1 LLWVIKY
8 MNDYKEWKRYE
19 RKNYIVRYF
28 FYRRNQLSEAI
39 FKHDYWPLP
48 KKEAGIKLLSIE
60 KTNKKISDAIEN
72 GIPFWVGRFGGNE
85 MDIIV
90 ESLRHRIDPQS
101 DDRQRALDSLNLGA
115 GFFPND
121 LSYGEKFVDLM
132 LECCKDID
140 LQAAW
145 GRYMADYIYDKFQPN
160 TILTRLDRIEPWNLY
175 KSKRNVK
182 PWSSK
187 LAGKKVLVIHPFA
200 DSIEEQYSKNR
211 CNIFSKIYEADDI
224 LPMFELIT
232 LKSVQTI
239 AGETDGRFSDWFEAL
254 DWMTMECTKIDFD
267 VAIIGCGAYGF
278 PLAARIKEMGKI
290 AIHLGGATQ
299 LLFGIR
305 GRRWEEE
312 YVYRNF
318 RKTIPNEY
326 WVRPSNDEKPSN
338 AGSVENACYW

>member
-1 LLWVIKY
+1 
-8 MNDYKEWKRYE
+8 MNELKEWKKYE
-19 RKNYIVRYF
+19 RKNYFIRYLY
-28 FYRRNQLSEAI
+28 YRRDQFCRFAL
-39 FKHDYWPLP
+39 KHSYWPLP
-48 KKEAGIKLLSIE
+48 KREAGKKLLSIE
-60 KTNKKISDAIEN
+60 KTNELISDAIEK
-72 GIPFWVGRFGGNE
+72 GQPYWVGRFGGTE
-85 MDIIV
+85 MNMIYEFLKHDIITEYDNRV
-90 ESLRHRIDPQS
+90 DATDKLCELS
-101 DDRQRALDSLNLGA
+101 
-115 GFFPND
+115 GFFPNNPEFG
-121 LSYGEKFVDLM
+121 SRFVKMM
-132 LECCKDID
+132 LDCCKDID

-160 TILTRLDRIEPWNLY
+160 TKLTRLDRIEPWNLY
-175 KSKRNVK
+175 KSKGNVK

-211 CNIFSKIYEADDI
+211 CNIFSKIYESDDI
-224 LPMFELIT
+224 LPEFELKT
-232 LKSVQTI
+232 LKSVQTL
-239 AGETDGRFSDWFEAL
+239 AGETDKRFSNWFEAL
-254 DWMTMECTKIDFD
+254 DWMVSECTKIDFD

-305 GRRWEEE
+305 GRRWEKE
-312 YVYRNF
+312 YIYRDF

-326 WVRPSNDEKPSN
+326 WVRPSNDEKPAN